1 MEPAVAGDMSATF
14 RNMKFE
20 DEPTPLPIMAMGNA
34 IEGFRVGRNTTKSY
48 PTGSRR
54 TQVARFT

>member
-20 DEPTPLPIMAMGNA
+20 DEPTPLPIHGHG
-34 IEGFRVGRNTTKSY
+34 ERHRGLSGRTEHHQVLPHGFT
-48 PTGSRR
+48 
-54 TQVARFT
+54 